1 MTSMICAKSRV
12 KRIVENVYIYNIIKM
27 TQLVLLLLIVSVL
40 TIDPTFDF
48 VDQSGIYII
57 NIL

>member
-1 MTSMICAKSRV
+1 
-12 KRIVENVYIYNIIKM
+12 M

-48 VDQSGIYII
+48 VDQTGIYII